1 MPFVQK
7 LYAAINGDQTDS
19 NCFISPLSI
28 YSGLSLALCGSANAS
43 YDELLSV
50 LNFHSEDSNDV
61 EGTLALLGKSLGD
74 VLDSENDKTL
84 VLANGLFLDVN
95 FEADTN
101 FKKILQNNFEAD
113 SHQVDF
119 GTASEDARRHINE
132 WISEQTS
139 GKIADL
145 MPRGSIDSQTRLV
158 LANAIY
164 FKGTWEHVF
173 DRAMTSNGLFHTLS
187 GETVNVPMMMTNGS
201 YLSAHFEEI
210 KATAIKIP
218 FKVHNMLI
226 VLPDERNGLPEL
238 LRTLSKSKDYFSGLF
253 EGGRYHRCQFDITM
267 PKFKLG
273 CGANDRI
280 DLKKPLTSMGLQ
292 GVFEESRAD
301 FSRITNKE
309 RLFISEIFH
318 QAVIEVDEEGAEA
331 AAATGIS
338 IMPVCIPPKFIVD
351 HPFLFL
357 IITFSGVPAFM
368 GHVINPLDN
377 Q

>member
-1 MPFVQK
+1 MLVTKSILPFVQK

-28 YSGLSLALCGSANAS
+28 YSALSLALCGSANAS

-50 LNFHSEDSNDV
+50 LNFQSEDSNNV
-61 EGTLALLGKSLGD
+61 EGTLALLGKCLRD
-74 VLDSENDKTL
+74 VTDSENDKTL

-113 SHQVDF
+113 SHQVNF
-119 GTASEDARRHINE
+119 VTAPEDARRHINK
-132 WISEQTS
+132 WISDQTA

-145 MPRGSIDSQTRLV
+145 MPKGSIDSQTRLV

-173 DRAMTSNGLFHTLS
+173 DRAMTSNGLFYTLS
-187 GETVNVPMMMTNGS
+187 GEIVNVSMMMTNGS

-210 KATAIKIP
+210 KATALKIP

-226 VLPDERNGLPEL
+226 VLPDERNGLPAL
-238 LRTLSKSKDYFSGLF
+238 LHTLSKSKDYFNGLF
-253 EGGRYHRCQFDITM
+253 DGGRYHRCHFDITM

-273 CGANDRI
+273 CGANGRI

-292 GVFEESRAD
+292 DVFEEGLAD

-318 QAVIEVDEEGAEA
+318 QAVIEPDLSSAVGHSANSS
-331 AAATGIS
+331 S
-338 IMPVCIPPKFIVD
+338 ID
-351 HPFLFL
+351 GYRTRDL
-357 IITFSGVPAFM
+357 
-368 GHVINPLDN
+368 
-377 Q
+377 